1 MASKRTLVSFD
12 WAAKNLLRRKANYV
26 ILEGFLTTLIGKKIK
41 IKNIT
46 DSESNKENE
55 KRKYNRVD
63 ILAEEKNGS
72 LIIVELQFTPEIDY
86 FHRMLFGSS
95 KSLVDHLDKGMPYS
109 KIRKVYSVNIVYFD
123 LGAGKDY
130 IYHGT
135 TSFKGLHYNDDL
147 GLSKKQK
154 EEFGKL
160 EVKDIYPEFYIL
172 KVDRFSNDVKDKIDE
187 WIYFFKND
195 KIEPNFKAPGL
206 AEANEKLEYSRLSYE
221 EQLIY
226 DKYVDRDRSDKSTLY
241 TARLEGEDIGE
252 ERGLKKGKAEG
263 ELIGEERGL
272 KKGKAEGELIGEER
286 GLKKGKADEKISIAK
301 KMLSEGAKA
310 DFVSKVTGLSK
321 KEIAKI

>member
-1 MASKRTLVSFD
+1 MATKRTLVSFD
-12 WAAKNLLRRKANYV
+12 WAAKNLLRRKVNYV

-41 IKNIT
+41 IKNIA

-63 ILAEEKNGS
+63 ILAEEKGGS

-123 LGAGKDY
+123 LGVGKDY

-172 KVDRFSNDVKDKIDE
+172 KVDRFNNEVKDKIDE

-195 KIEPNFKAPGL
+195 KIESNFKAPGL
-206 AEANEKLEYSRLSYE
+206 AEASEKLEYNRLSYE

-252 ERGLKKGKAEG
+252 ERGIKKGKAEG
-263 ELIGEERGL
+263 ELIGEERGI
-272 KKGKAEGELIGEER
+272 KKGKAE
-286 GLKKGKADEKISIAK
+286 EKISIAK

-310 DFVSKVTGLSK
+310 DFVSKMTGLSK